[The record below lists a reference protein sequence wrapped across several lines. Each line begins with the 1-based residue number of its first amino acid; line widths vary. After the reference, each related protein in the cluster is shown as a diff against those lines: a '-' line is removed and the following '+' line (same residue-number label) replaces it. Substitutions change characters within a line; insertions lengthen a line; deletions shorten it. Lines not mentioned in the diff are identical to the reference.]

1 MKKLQILF
9 IALSLTI
16 ITSSCHRGRHTVI
29 QINDNHNITRVEY
42 TGRII
47 FSGDSKQI
55 VSMSSYGYLK
65 FRKNDERLN
74 IERNRA
80 GRIVYEV
87 NGEKESLVLN
97 EDGQRLL
104 SEAVKH
110 ITKAQGKRGQV
121 NSRF

>member
-9 IALSLTI
+9 IAVSLSLI
-16 ITSSCHRGRHTVI
+16 AASCHRGSHTII
-29 QINDNHNITRVEY
+29 QTNDDHNITRVEY

-55 VSMSSYGYLK
+55 VSMSSNGYLK
-65 FRKNDERLN
+65 FTKNDEKLN
-74 IERNRA
+74 VERNRT

-87 NGEKESLVLN
+87 NGEKESPVLN

-104 SEAVKH
+104 TEAIKQ
-110 ITKAQGKRGQV
+110 ITKVKGKR
-121 NSRF
+121 S